1 MGNLTKRN
9 ILFLSSPFFLVIVG
23 TLAEEDE
30 SYELLKFNSILLPFI
45 NIVSGISDALFVAAY
60 LRIVG
65 QKVKNVNILLNPS
78 SLKYFRR
85 LI

>member
-45 NIVSGISDALFVAAY
+45 NIVLGISDALFVAAY

-65 QKVKNVNILLNPS
+65 QEVKNLNILLNPS
-78 SLKYFRR
+78 S
-85 LI
+85 